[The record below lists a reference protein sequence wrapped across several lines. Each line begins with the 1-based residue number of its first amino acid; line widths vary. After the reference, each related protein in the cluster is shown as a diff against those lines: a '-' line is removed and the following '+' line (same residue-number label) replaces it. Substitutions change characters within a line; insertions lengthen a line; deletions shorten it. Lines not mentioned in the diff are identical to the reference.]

1 MKSLMNRRGLTLV
14 EMLLTAAIVAV
25 VAAAFALMLPSNI
38 TFLQRTRVR
47 QQVLVQSR
55 QCMEA
60 IQQAMR
66 NGMARTLVIST
77 PNATPI
83 VPNSRVDFAFKSP
96 LASGATSYAIYVA
109 EKTVYAQE
117 FAPGVT
123 RAPKALASNVTGLM
137 FTGDYRDP
145 SNVSVTLR
153 IDAPWDSTNMP
164 GRVSS
169 LIIPNQLV
177 RMAEAP

>member
-96 LASGATSYAIYVA
+96 LAFRARSYSIYLSEAT
-109 EKTVYAQE
+109 
-117 FAPGVT
+117 F
-123 RAPKALASNVTGLM
+123 
-137 FTGDYRDP
+137 FT
-145 SNVSVTLR
+145 L
-153 IDAPWDSTNMP
+153 
-164 GRVSS
+164 
-169 LIIPNQLV
+169 
-177 RMAEAP
+177 